1 MVMLALLAG
10 PVASQAQEDVPA
22 PVSDLVERY
31 APAAQISGTPVMGLA
46 LAGALDPSAGQ
57 ITAFVPAQ
65 WQEQVFCARVVS
77 SDGRYLAQ
85 REYRAPAQWQS
96 RLVSL
101 EFPTRSS
108 SQLPHIGGE
117 DIGVTL
123 WVGSC
128 ESAPAALHIAPAI
141 WNKAEA
147 IADGGELLIN
157 SFRSQETYLYVRE
170 RGEKIACS
178 FLAHERRTAFDTS
191 CKLPAALLAPGQTLE
206 IELNRI
212 RRGQIVPGEVFV
224 IDLQ

>member
-1 MVMLALLAG
+1 MAMLACLVAPAAG
-10 PVASQAQEDVPA
+10 QAQDNVPA

-31 APAAQISGTPVMGLA
+31 APAAQISGTPVMGLS
-46 LAGALDPSAGQ
+46 LAGMLNPSAGR
-57 ITAFVPAQ
+57 ITAFVPAR
-65 WQEQVFCARVVS
+65 WQEQVFCVRVVS

-96 RLVSL
+96 GLVSL

-108 SQLPHIGGE
+108 SRLSHTGAQ

-128 ESAPAALHIAPAI
+128 EDTPAALRIAPAI
-141 WNKAEA
+141 WNNAEA
-147 IADGGELLIN
+147 ISGGGELLVN
-157 SFRSQETYLYVRE
+157 SFRAQETYLIVGERRE
-170 RGEKIACS
+170 RIACS

-191 CKLPAALLAPGQTLE
+191 CTLPEGLLEPGQTLE
-206 IELNRI
+206 VELNRI
-212 RRGQIVPGEVFV
+212 RRGQIVPGETFT